1 MKITKFLD
9 LLLFLNSPYSNL
21 KIMMMM
27 VTIVMMILMTT
38 VDCEARGQTVYTWR
52 SPGALSP
59 STCHQPLLFAWGALS
74 TSLHLSYIKTRKD
87 LR

>member
-52 SPGALSP
+52 SPGALFPQYMSP
-59 STCHQPLLFAWGALS
+59 SPALRLQADCS
-74 TSLHLSYIKTRKD
+74 GEK
-87 LR
+87 